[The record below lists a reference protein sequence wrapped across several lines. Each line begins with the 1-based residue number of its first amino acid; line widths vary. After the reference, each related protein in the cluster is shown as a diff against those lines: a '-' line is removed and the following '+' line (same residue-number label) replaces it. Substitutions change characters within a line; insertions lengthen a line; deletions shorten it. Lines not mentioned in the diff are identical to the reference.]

1 MKDYVEVSVKYA
13 IVSAQEKRMERHI
26 AVAAEVCSRNRRTNH
41 DYHRNGSLSEC
52 M

>member
-1 MKDYVEVSVKYA
+1 MKRNAMKYA
-13 IVSAQEKRMERHI
+13 TVCAQKKLMERHI
-26 AVAAEVCSRNRRTNH
+26 AVAAEMFSQNRRLNH